1 MIDWSQQYIET
12 NPAERAQF
20 LWVSVF
26 YYMTSQVI
34 DDYGQAGENCI
45 RQAVRNFGHERGIRR
60 RQRSDALGLEPNL
73 VNMFAMKD
81 ILSDPRFAAQAD
93 PTKPKINVSEP
104 EHNFMTCNNCPNADM
119 WAVLEGKKPGDY
131 LNIGSIYCEE
141 VHHHLYGDY
150 DPAIQMNLTDILTKG
165 DQCCNFRLHMR
176 KANMKPFSAGPYV
189 PQSWEDFGDCVE
201 SSIYG
206 MFCLHFYHYANAV
219 YEAYGEGE
227 LRKILHAWGM
237 ERGARL
243 KELNRRNGKEN
254 TADVLLLEGDLFLD
268 PREDKEILCATAQKA
283 CVEVKRS
290 ILCQLLHD
298 HQADY
303 LAPLYFQHVTQ
314 GICDAYAPGMR
325 ATVENL
331 TTEGKGGYRLTLEM
345 A

>member
-104 EHNFMTCNNCPNADM
+104 EHNFMTCNNCPNSDM
-119 WAVLEGKKPGDY
+119 WAVLEGKQPGDY
-131 LNIGSIYCEE
+131 LDIGCIYCEE

-165 DQCCNFRLHMR
+165 DECCNFRLHMR
-176 KANMKPFSAGPYV
+176 KANMKPFDAGQYE
-189 PQSWEDFGDCVE
+189 PQSWEDFGTNVE
-201 SSIYG
+201 DSIYT
-206 MFCLHFYHYANAV
+206 MFCLHFYHYAKGV
-219 YEAYGEGE
+219 YDALGEAE
-227 LRKILHAWGM
+227 LRKIIRIWAE
-237 ERGARL
+237 ERGVRL
-243 KELNRRNGKEN
+243 KELNRRNGV
-254 TADVLLLEGDLFLD
+254 ADDIDVLIEKGDIFLD
-268 PREDKEILCATAQKA
+268 TRIAKD
-283 CVEVKRS
+283 VEELTPDSAKITVKRS
-290 ILCQLLHD
+290 IMCQLLRD
-298 HQADY
+298 HGAGE
-303 LAPLYFQHVTQ
+303 LAPIYFEESMKALCAGYNPDIQ
-314 GICDAYAPGMR
+314 
-325 ATVENL
+325 VEVSD
-331 TTEGKGGYRLTLEM
+331 LTLEGDCGYQLVLKK
-345 A
+345 